1 MSRKFLASCV
11 TGAVVVLAALLFVFT
26 GNGSEGDHAASNK
39 PVLVTPGPVG
49 LTSGTAPSPSGS
61 MWLLSN
67 TPKGANLQRV
77 RSQSGR
83 VLGIIPLPK
92 EAQVVAESSGGY
104 LGVGLAG
111 VRSGAIVLLGSTG
124 GATLG
129 TIPVSGPVQDLVA
142 GVDGLT
148 MYALTQSGSA
158 RVVDI
163 AILANR
169 KVMSHVPVP
178 LHTVS
183 IAVTADQTTLFALES
198 NGGISIIDLGTSRVT
213 QKFQVGPDARHLA
226 VTLDGTKF
234 LVLKGPLNSNNVSV
248 IDVATQRTVYVSPAP
263 ANTRSIIATADGS
276 QIVNFVGTNIV
287 GNVQSFLISQ

>member
-1 MSRKFLASCV
+1 VL
-11 TGAVVVLAALLFVFT
+11 LAALLFVLT
-26 GNGSEGDHAASNK
+26 GNRSEGNNATSNK

-77 RSQSGR
+77 RSRTGR

-178 LHTVS
+178 FHTVS

>member
-1 MSRKFLASCV
+1 MSRKLIASCA
-11 TGAVVVLAALLFVFT
+11 TAAAVVLSALIVLFS
-26 GNGSEGDHAASNK
+26 GNGSEGDRAASVK
-39 PVLVTPGPVG
+39 PVLVIPGPVG

-67 TPKGANLQRV
+67 TSKGANLQRV

-129 TIPVSGPVQDLVA
+129 SIPVSGPVQDLVA

-163 AILANR
+163 AILTNR

-178 LHTVS
+178 LNTVS

-198 NGGISIIDLGTSRVT
+198 NGGISVIDLGTSRVT

-234 LVLKGPLNSNNVSV
+234 LVLKGPLNANNVSV
-248 IDVATQRTVYVSPAP
+248 IDVARQRTIYVSPAP
-263 ANTRSIIATADGS
+263 ANTQSIIATADGS

>member
-1 MSRKFLASCV
+1 M
-11 TGAVVVLAALLFVFT
+11 
-26 GNGSEGDHAASNK
+26 
-39 PVLVTPGPVG
+39 
-49 LTSGTAPSPSGS
+49 
-61 MWLLSN
+61 
-67 TPKGANLQRV
+67 
-77 RSQSGR
+77 
-83 VLGIIPLPK
+83 PK
-92 EAQVVAESSGGY
+92 ESQVVAESNGGY

-111 VRSGAIVLLGSTG
+111 VKSGAVVLLGSTG

-129 TIPVSGPVQDLVA
+129 SIPVSGPVFDLVA

-148 MYALTQSGSA
+148 MYALTQAGGA

-163 AILANR
+163 AALANR
-169 KVMSHVPVP
+169 RVMSHVPVP
-178 LHTVS
+178 LLTVS

-198 NGGISIIDLGTSRVT
+198 NGGLSIIDLGTARVT

-248 IDVATQRTVYVSPAP
+248 IDIATQRTVYVSPAP

-287 GNVQSFLISQ
+287 GNVQSFLIS